1 MKRMALICEV
11 LSPPLD
17 EGVRILAA
25 RLAREI
31 SRRADLLVIGAR
43 KAEVFG
49 IEVRGLLHDRW
60 FLGRDLAEA
69 LRSWEPEG
77 ILYVPWT
84 SLTARTLVRVAVLR
98 RRAPRARLGVMALQP
113 RGAGRLI
120 RLAAWVGRPDLL
132 FALGP
137 KVEADGR
144 SLGLPVCRLE
154 GGVDTDLF
162 RPRGAES
169 TSDLRRA
176 LGLPLSA
183 YMVLHVGHLTRGR
196 GIMALASV
204 QALDGV
210 QAVLVASTSTERDPE
225 LRRRLQ
231 AAGVRVIESYLP
243 AIEDYYRAADCYL
256 FPVES
261 SVDSIELPLSVLE
274 AMACN
279 LPIVTTRFGGL
290 PELLEGGGPGVRFVG
305 SREEIPRQVAALQRD
320 RPAPEVR
327 DRALPLGWDSMAER
341 ILAALDTPEH
351 GVSGGGP

>member
-1 MKRMALICEV
+1 MKRMVLICEV

-17 EGVRILAA
+17 EGVRLLAA
-25 RLAREI
+25 RLGRDL
-31 SRRADLLVIGAR
+31 SRRADLLLIGTR

-49 IEVRGLLHDRW
+49 MEVQGLLHDRW
-60 FLGRDLAEA
+60 FLGRDLAAA

-77 ILYVPWT
+77 ILYLPWT

-98 RRAPRARLGVMALQP
+98 RRAPRARVGVLAVQP
-113 RGAGRLI
+113 RGAGRLA
-120 RLAAWVGRPDLL
+120 RLAARAGRPDVL

-137 KVEADGR
+137 KVEAEGR
-144 SLGLPVCRLE
+144 SLGLQVCRLE
-154 GGVDTDLF
+154 GGVDTGLF

-183 YMVLHVGHLTRGR
+183 YLVLHVGHLTRGR
-196 GIMALASV
+196 GVMALASV

-210 QAVLVASTSTERDPE
+210 QAVLVASTSTERDPD

-256 FPVES
+256 FPVVS

-279 LPIVTTRFGGL
+279 LPLVTTRFGGL
-290 PELLEGGGPGVRFVG
+290 PELLEGAGPAVRFVG

-320 RPAPEVR
+320 RPAPQLR

-341 ILAALDTPEH
+341 ILAALILQTRR
-351 GVSGGGP
+351 VSNGP